1 MLTQLEA
8 VNRCLLALGS
18 APTNSIE
25 GQVNRDVAAIKAI
38 LERARS
44 NVLLEGWAFNKD
56 PEVPMPPASNGEIVV
71 DANVLHIDLSPGV
84 YHNLETLD
92 PVQRG
97 NRLYNRKTR
106 TYIWTTTLTVDI
118 TRDLAW
124 DEIPEVIRHYIAATA
139 AEISVT
145 ELEGSPEQ
153 IQASMKAVVLARRNA
168 VAHKLNTSDATIFD
182 AETDYRIRRRHL
194 RR

>member
-25 GQVNRDVAAIKAI
+25 GQVNRDVASIKAI
-38 LERARS
+38 LERARA

-56 PEVPMPPASNGEIVV
+56 LEVPKPPEADGQISVE
-71 DANVLHIDLSPGV
+71 DNVLHIDLSPGV
-84 YHNLETLD
+84 YHGNNVD

-97 NRLYNRKTR
+97 TKLYNRKTR
-106 TYIWTTTLTVDI
+106 SYIWTRQLTVDI

-124 DEIPEVIRHYIAATA
+124 DEIPEVIRQYIAATA
-139 AEISVT
+139 AEITVT
-145 ELEGSPEQ
+145 ELEGSAEQ
-153 IQASMKAVVLARRNA
+153 MSAATKSVIMSRRNA
-168 VAHKLNTSDATIFD
+168 IAHKINTSDATIYD
-182 AETDYRIRRRHL
+182 PSTEYRIRNQHL